1 MEVFMITL
9 NGIDRIEAYDQVF
22 RGKRLGLITSSSGI
36 NRSFRSS
43 IDLLREAYELVSLF
57 SPEHGIRGSAA
68 AGDEVADSIDPY
80 SGLTVHS
87 LYQKNRT
94 GIPDELLAPL
104 DAVVYDIQDVGCRYY
119 TYIST
124 LISALR
130 DCARA
135 DRELIVLDR
144 VNPLGG
150 KAEGNILSRE
160 WISFIG
166 AWPLCMRYGLTAGE
180 LADMVNEAEQLH
192 CRLTIVP
199 VSGWQRTQLFPE
211 TGLSW
216 MMPSPNM
223 PTFET
228 ALLYPG
234 TCLFEGT
241 TLSEGRGT
249 TVPFQMVGA
258 PGIDGFLLAQEMNQ
272 KELPGV
278 GFTPAFF
285 TPTFS
290 KHAGIPC
297 EGVLI
302 HVTDP
307 HLAEPVRTAV
317 ELLFLMRNRYP
328 EQAQFLESTDTVM
341 GINRLAGADWY
352 HTPPRSAADVLAQC
366 HEDEKQFAAMA
377 KDYFRY

>member
-1 MEVFMITL
+1 MITL

-144 VNPLGG
+144 VNPLGS

-160 WISFIG
+160 
-166 AWPLCMRYGLTAGE
+166 
-180 LADMVNEAEQLH
+180 
-192 CRLTIVP
+192 
-199 VSGWQRTQLFPE
+199 
-211 TGLSW
+211 
-216 MMPSPNM
+216 
-223 PTFET
+223 
-228 ALLYPG
+228 
-234 TCLFEGT
+234 
-241 TLSEGRGT
+241 
-249 TVPFQMVGA
+249 
-258 PGIDGFLLAQEMNQ
+258 
-272 KELPGV
+272 
-278 GFTPAFF
+278 
-285 TPTFS
+285 
-290 KHAGIPC
+290 
-297 EGVLI
+297 
-302 HVTDP
+302 
-307 HLAEPVRTAV
+307 
-317 ELLFLMRNRYP
+317 
-328 EQAQFLESTDTVM
+328 
-341 GINRLAGADWY
+341 
-352 HTPPRSAADVLAQC
+352 
-366 HEDEKQFAAMA
+366 
-377 KDYFRY
+377 